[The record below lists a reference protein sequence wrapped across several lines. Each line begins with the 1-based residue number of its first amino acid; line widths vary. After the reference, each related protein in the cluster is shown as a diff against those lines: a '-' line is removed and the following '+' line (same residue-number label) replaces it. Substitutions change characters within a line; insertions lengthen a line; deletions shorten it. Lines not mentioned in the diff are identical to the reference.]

1 MREHVLS
8 SPFSNVGEG
17 DTSPDFDL
25 VCLSHLRWDFVYQRP
40 QHLLS
45 RCAEQRR
52 VFFVEEPVFID
63 GPARL
68 DVSQRDDR
76 LFIVRPVLPMHF
88 SQLSEPVNAL
98 QMQPINEDMRQDVDA
113 LQKQF
118 LDKLLSEYAIMS
130 YVLWYYT
137 PMALSFAEHLKPL
150 ATIYDCMDELS
161 AFKGAPVALR
171 EREIELFERADIVF
185 TGGQSLYEA
194 KRQQHPRVYAFPSS
208 VDAMHFRH
216 SRIAQSDPQDQVQI
230 PHPRLGFYGVIDE
243 RLDLELLAAIADAQ
257 PDWQLVLIGPVVK
270 IDPSHLPHR
279 KNIHYLGAKPYSEL
293 PTYLSGWDVAL
304 LPFACNEAT
313 RFISPTKTLEYLAGG
328 KPVVSTPIRDVV
340 KPYGEQGLVH
350 IGASPDEFIAG
361 IRAALNEDPSAH
373 LCAVDAM
380 LTRTG
385 WDSTWSTM
393 RGLIEGV
400 VVSHEVDS
408 VLEER
413 LYV

>member
-8 SPFSNVGEG
+8 SPFLAG
-17 DTSPDFDL
+17 DKGDVSPDFDL

-45 RCAEQRR
+45 RCARQRR

-63 GPARL
+63 GAARL

-76 LFIVRPVLPMHF
+76 LFVVRPLLPMQF
-88 SQLSEPVNAL
+88 SQLSVPVDAL
-98 QMQPINEDMRQDVDA
+98 QMQPLNENSQQEVDA

-118 LDKLLSEYAIMS
+118 LDELLTNYAITS

-137 PMALSFAEHLKPL
+137 PMALSFSDHLRPL
-150 ATIYDCMDELS
+150 AIVYDCMDELS
-161 AFKGAPVALR
+161 AFKNAPVALR
-171 EREIELFERADIVF
+171 EREAALFARADIVF

-216 SRIAQSDPQDQVQI
+216 ARMPQPDPRDQAHI

-243 RLDLELLAAIADAQ
+243 RLDIQLLAAIADAQ
-257 PDWQLVLIGPVVK
+257 PDWQLILIGPVVK
-270 IDPSHLPHR
+270 IDPSDLPQR
-279 KNIHYLGAKPYSEL
+279 ANIHYPGSKLYSEL

-350 IGASPDEFIAG
+350 IGATPDEFIAG
-361 IRAALNEDPSAH
+361 IRAALNEDTSAH
-373 LCAVDAM
+373 LRAVDAM
-380 LTRTG
+380 LMRTG
-385 WDSTWSTM
+385 WDSTWNTM
-393 RGLIEGV
+393 NSLIDDVIRYKVESGA
-400 VVSHEVDS
+400 
-408 VLEER
+408 EEHF
-413 LYV
+413 YV